1 MIEQQGQVIAVSGH
15 LASVRLGGNSGCP
28 ACDAG
33 KGCGAG
39 IFGRLLQR
47 KPTVLD
53 LENVI
58 DARVGQPVVVGLP
71 ESVFLRL
78 VFHLYLLPLLAGLA
92 GAVIGHYLSVKNQSG
107 PSVTDGIALL
117 GAIVAAGC
125 GGSTGLMQIDALT
138 LPRLTDHGSRES
150 HSARQFRIRRDKQEI
165 NNEVFL

>member
-47 KPTVLD
+47 KPTVLN

-92 GAVIGHYLSVKNQSG
+92 GAALGHYLSIQYGAGTSL
-107 PSVTDGIALL
+107 TDGIALV
-117 GAIVAAGC
+117 GAVTAAAAAMAWNRKRGREF
-125 GGSTGLMQIDALT
+125 
-138 LPRLTDHGSRES
+138 PRKIAVHLLRLAERTFADQCAGAASN
-150 HSARQFRIRRDKQEI
+150 DK
-165 NNEVFL
+165 